1 MATGTN
7 AVKDTTTKLLRFA
20 DLREANIV
28 TNWPQ
33 LRRLIDGAGFP
44 PGFLLT
50 PACRVWD
57 HDEIEAWVDA
67 RRRHSPAR
75 ASVGQ
80 ARHQAEAA

>member
-1 MATGTN
+1 M
-7 AVKDTTTKLLRFA
+7 KDTSTKLLRFA
-20 DLREANIV
+20 DLKAANIV

-44 PGFLLT
+44 AGFLLT

-57 HDEIEAWVDA
+57 QEEIEAWVDA

-80 ARHQAEAA
+80 ARQQAQAA